1 MLQIKAK
8 VIKNIEVTENYY
20 KIALSSSRI
29 AQAAKPGQFLQV
41 RVADNYEPLLRRP
54 FSIHRLGYQPQAA
67 KPGKP
72 NTIEILYEVVG
83 KGTQILSQ
91 KKRGEYLDIIGP
103 LGNGFNLEPCALDH
117 VPILVAGGMGVA
129 PLIFLADK
137 LAQGR
142 RHKAQA
148 KRLVL
153 IGAKTKNHILCEK
166 EFQRLGCKV
175 KIATDDGSK
184 GFKGKVS
191 DLLRKILVA
200 GHRAQGTGLK
210 IKRLAPCVLYHEPVL
225 YACGPRPMLKEISRI
240 SKEYKIPAQVS
251 LEEHMACGIG
261 ACLGCVV
268 KAQGTGFR
276 AQGKVEHKRVCKEGP
291 VFDSQEVIW

>member
-1 MLQIKAK
+1 MFQIKAK
-8 VIKNIEVTENYY
+8 INFNKKLKGRYFHL
-20 KIALSSSRI
+20 ALQAARI
-29 AQAAKPGQFLQV
+29 AKVAEAGQFVNIRINDGCQ
-41 RVADNYEPLLRRP
+41 PLLRRP
-54 FSIHRLGYQPQAA
+54 LSIHRVSTA
-67 KPGKP
+67 
-72 NTIEILYEVVG
+72 NIEILYEALG
-83 KGTQILSQ
+83 EGTEILSQ
-91 KKRGEYLDIIGP
+91 RKAGEYLDIIGP

-137 LAQGR
+137 LAQGT

-166 EFQRLGCKV
+166 EFQKLGYSV
-175 KIATDDGSK
+175 KIATDNGSM
-184 GFKGKVS
+184 GLKGKVS

-200 GHRAQGTGLK
+200 GHRAQGTGIK
-210 IKRLAPCVLYHEPVL
+210 IKRLAPCAFYHEPVL
-225 YACGPRPMLKEISRI
+225 YACGPHPMLKEIAKI
-240 SKEYKIPAQVS
+240 SKDYNIPAQVS

-268 KAQGTGFR
+268 KTQYAIRNTQYGF
-276 AQGKVEHKRVCKEGP
+276 QYKRVCKEGP
-291 VFDSQEVIW
+291 VFNTDEIVWEDKNG